1 MKLFKSIKYVYRLT
15 APKGMA
21 FIPESPLY
29 GEFLGEDIVYTIS
42 NKGRT
47 LKWEDTISYD
57 DVPVDECALFLKPAL
72 IAFVE

>member
-42 NKGRT
+42 DKGRM

-57 DVPVDECALFLKPAL
+57 VPVDECTLFLKPTL
-72 IAFVE
+72 IAYVE